1 MSDIGDG
8 EEPSAAAQKNKPGMN
23 VDVSLLPRCVH
34 YNQCYVG
41 SPMEE
46 MEIVLVIVLAQHN
59 TQTGAR
65 RNQML
70 RALAL

>member
-1 MSDIGDG
+1 MSDGDG
-8 EEPSAAAQKNKPGMN
+8 EGSSAATHKNKTGVN
-23 VDVSLLPRCVH
+23 VDVSLLPHCVE
-34 YNQCYVG
+34 YNQCYVK

-59 TQTGAR
+59 TQTGAN

>member
-1 MSDIGDG
+1 
-8 EEPSAAAQKNKPGMN
+8 
-23 VDVSLLPRCVH
+23 
-34 YNQCYVG
+34 
-41 SPMEE
+41 MEE

-59 TQTGAR
+59 TQTGTN

>member
-1 MSDIGDG
+1 MSDVGDREG
-8 EEPSAAAQKNKPGMN
+8 SSAATHKSGVN
-23 VDVSLLPRCVH
+23 VDVPLLPHCVE
-34 YNQCYVG
+34 YNQCYVK

-59 TQTGAR
+59 TQTGAN